1 MSTNWMADIAAMH
14 QKYGVKEVVGNFDKE
29 KLRAFLK
36 FRIDFL
42 QEELDEMK
50 LAFEEQGENAA
61 DDTVDAL
68 IDLCVVAI
76 GTLDLFNVNSYDAW
90 NKVHEA
96 NMAKEVG
103 IKESRPNPLGLPDL
117 IKPDGWEAPT
127 HFDNVGLLEI
137 AFAQEPVTEEPIVEE
152 TVAKPVKKKLVKK
165 V

>member
-14 QKYGVKEVVGNFDKE
+14 QKYGVKEVVSNFDKE